1 MHRYL
6 TATYTVDHH
15 NTAVHKNCSQCQ
27 LMESDKQQVLQ
38 PLSSAEGH
46 FFLLRHT
53 LLAILCTIIT
63 WDVEYNRVFISY
75 TCIFHH

>member
-1 MHRYL
+1 M
-6 TATYTVDHH
+6 
-15 NTAVHKNCSQCQ
+15 
-27 LMESDKQQVLQ
+27 MEPDKQQVLQ

-63 WDVEYNRVFISY
+63 WDVAYNWVFISY